1 MPRSCAPL
9 LLAGVLLALAT
20 AAAAASPVHRSAA
33 LATDFIRKSC
43 RGTQYPAVCEQSP
56 YRTPEARGAARP
68 GARGSWH
75 AAPRSAAATGTRGRA
90 PCATPREPGAALPTA
105 LEFPR
110 QWKKAPAAQASCSQ
124 SQPYAVDVIYC
135 EVWAGRLALPMADG
149 RDLHARGLLGVEL
162 RHDDV
167 PSFVAKSGW
176 CPVFLEALVRQFVGL
191 EDSDDWTTCSSTRCT
206 TSSPRAASQLQAASI
221 GVQAW
226 SPCKRRPA
234 SGGRGQRPARKRRP
248 AVATTGQKIGRKKAT
263 VEEI

>member
-9 LLAGVLLALAT
+9 LLAGVLLALAA
-20 AAAAASPVHRSAA
+20 AAAAASPVHRNAA
-33 LATDFIRKSC
+33 LATDFVRKSC

-56 YRTPEARGAARP
+56 YRTPAARGAARA
-68 GARGSWH
+68 GARGSWR
-75 AAPRSAAATGTRGRA
+75 AAPRC
-90 PCATPREPGAALPTA
+90 PEPGAARPTA

-110 QWKKAPAAQASCSQ
+110 QWKKAPAAQTSCSQ

-135 EVWAGRLALPMADG
+135 EVWAGRLALPVADG

-191 EDSDDWTTCSSTRCT
+191 EDSDDWTTCSSTRST
-206 TSSPRAASQLQAASI
+206 TSSPRPRPSSRRRVPAPGGVDWRPGVVPVQAASSFR
-221 GVQAW
+221 Q
-226 SPCKRRPA
+226 